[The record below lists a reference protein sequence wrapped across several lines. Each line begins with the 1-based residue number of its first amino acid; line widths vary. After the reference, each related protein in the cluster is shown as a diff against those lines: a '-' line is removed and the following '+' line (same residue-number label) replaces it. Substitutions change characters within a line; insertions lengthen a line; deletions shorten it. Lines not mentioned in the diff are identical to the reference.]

1 MLSFNRMKKG
11 LAILLVVL
19 FVVSLTAVAASAERS
34 GGGYGGHG
42 DHGNHRY
49 YDSGHGYDGYYNG
62 YSDWGGY
69 GGYTGC
75 GWVNGAW
82 VCPIY
87 GYPYIWMWKCATWL
101 NGNGISMKTKTAKW
115 IDSNPSV
122 YIGIFF

>member
-34 GGGYGGHG
+34 GGGYGSHG

-49 YDSGHGYDGYYNG
+49 YGGHGYDGYYNG